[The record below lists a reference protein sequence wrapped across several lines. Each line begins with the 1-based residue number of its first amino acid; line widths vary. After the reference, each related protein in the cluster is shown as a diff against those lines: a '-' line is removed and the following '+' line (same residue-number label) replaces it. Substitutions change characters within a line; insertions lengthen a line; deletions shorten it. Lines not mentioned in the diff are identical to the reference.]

1 MTDDRQKKLREQV
14 VICNIHANRIQI
26 GLKHVEPL
34 LPLNKAM
41 VDHLSDEQLGFLEL
55 IGSRLGKLQDAMGKH
70 VFSLTLDLLG
80 EWNERQSM
88 IDCLNRLEKLA
99 FIEKADFWQYLRQV
113 RNELTHEYE
122 NNAIEQIEKIQHAV
136 DAAKALLLV
145 WERFVQVAKQS
156 AVLSTCFVL

>member
-1 MTDDRQKKLREQV
+1 MTNDKQTKLKQQI

-41 VDHLSDEQLGFLEL
+41 VDDLSDEQLGFLEL
-55 IGSRLGKLQDAMGKH
+55 IGSRLGKLQDTMGKH
-70 VFSLTLDLLG
+70 IFPLTLDLLG
-80 EWNERQSM
+80 EWTERQSV

-99 FIEKADFWQYLRQV
+99 FIEKADFWQHLRQV

-122 NNAIEQIEKIQHAV
+122 NNAIEQIEKIQHSV

-156 AVLSTCFVL
+156 AVLSPSFM